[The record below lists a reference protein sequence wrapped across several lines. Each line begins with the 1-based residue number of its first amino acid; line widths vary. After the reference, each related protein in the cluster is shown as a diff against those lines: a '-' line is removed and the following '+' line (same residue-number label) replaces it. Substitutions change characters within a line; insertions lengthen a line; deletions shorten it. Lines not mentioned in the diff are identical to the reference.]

1 MYSVCECVTVC
12 IVPLMVLL
20 LTGLGY
26 LEGFDIFIFLI
37 FLLLG
42 TRFKTE
48 KIIAAAD
55 LSNPLGK
62 MRGITKEG

>member
-1 MYSVCECVTVC
+1 MYSVCACVTVC
-12 IVPLMVLL
+12 IVPLMGL

-26 LEGFDIFIFLI
+26 LEGFDINFYF

-42 TRFKTE
+42 ARFKTE

-62 MRGITKEG
+62 MRGITKKG

>member
-26 LEGFDIFIFLI
+26 LEGFDILI

-42 TRFKTE
+42 ARFKTE
-48 KIIAAAD
+48 KVIAAAD